1 VRRAIAVI
9 IASLSLTASASAAT
23 GASMEPVG
31 QTWVTVNACGGGAMG
46 VRAGQPGDAL
56 DRPMTTRF
64 SAQWLDG
71 AGAWHAVPGSA
82 SPWLHAGPGGW
93 LTSETGW
100 TRAFS
105 PPGAGQAFT
114 LRGLVEMRWLSSAG
128 GVVHA
133 ETLVTDQGC
142 TLR

>member
-23 GASMEPVG
+23 GASVDAEG
-31 QTWVTVNACGGGAMG
+31 QEWAAVNVCGGSAMG

-56 DRPMTTRF
+56 DRPMATRF

-71 AGAWHAVPGSA
+71 SGAWHAVPGSA
-82 SPWLHAGPGGW
+82 SPWLHAGPGRW

-105 PPGAGQAFT
+105 APVPGQTFT
-114 LRGLVEMRWLSSAG
+114 LRGVVEMRWLSSSG
-128 GVVHA
+128 GVARA
-133 ETLVTDQGC
+133 ETLVTPQGC